1 MQKLIEISKSLSD
14 EATLPIGLLTGAGI
28 IHGLLVAE
36 AAYESI
42 AKSSVRESAQGGGIF
57 SGHDGSMYQHVLD
70 NFEAQELGA
79 EPRGVSVPLTHAV
92 VAMGMLT
99 ADVPAMRVNP
109 RQVVSW
115 WVTEHKIEGAKFQ
128 GGGIGVSF

>member
-1 MQKLIEISKSLSD
+1 MKASPK
-14 EATLPIGLLTGAGI
+14 
-28 IHGLLVAE
+28 
-36 AAYESI
+36 
-42 AKSSVRESAQGGGIF
+42 VRSGRAPKVGGIF

-128 GGGIGVSF
+128 GGGIGVGF